1 MVDDMFFSFFFFFLN
16 VNEHGEDRKRE
27 KAEQKDT
34 SIACPPSNGA
44 KSKNFSIAEPDQH
57 RNRKLGMRKETRV
70 GEIGREMLED
80 VEKRKLFFTNRVN
93 KLGRGIR
100 WGPACLPTLPVF
112 PVDYR
117 KSGPATG
124 LPKILWFLP
133 DFNQPGTSV
142 QKKLDSCRSAP
153 SNCWKDE
160 GK

>member
-1 MVDDMFFSFFFFFLN
+1 M
-16 VNEHGEDRKRE
+16 GKTE
-27 KAEQKDT
+27 KEKETKNIT
-34 SIACPPSNGA
+34 SRTERHIACPPSNGA

-124 LPKILWFLP
+124 LPKIL
-133 DFNQPGTSV
+133 
-142 QKKLDSCRSAP
+142 
-153 SNCWKDE
+153 
-160 GK
+160 